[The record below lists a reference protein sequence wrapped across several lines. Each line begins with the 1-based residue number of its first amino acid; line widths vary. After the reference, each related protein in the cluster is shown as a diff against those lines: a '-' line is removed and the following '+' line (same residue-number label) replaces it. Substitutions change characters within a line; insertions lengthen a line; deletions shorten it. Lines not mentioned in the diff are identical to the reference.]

1 MFVCVGLCRV
11 GVYIPIHIY
20 ILTFI
25 HAYVQGVQ
33 LKANPNRSSSATG
46 DVARRVVNIVE
57 QTTLIAA

>member
-1 MFVCVGLCRV
+1 
-11 GVYIPIHIY
+11 VYIPIHIY